1 MSVRYDESDYLLD
14 ATPCRCGC
22 HAIAMGFRPSL
33 HKNAEQFYAF
43 CDACCAIG
51 DAERTESAAVA
62 SWNAA
67 VSDPERM
74 LAVDMSAGAPMIHYA
89 PAATP
94 AQRKRIAVHAQLY
107 RRYVAGRDGGSA

>member
-1 MSVRYDESDYLLD
+1 MSDADDYINAL
-14 ATPCRCGC
+14 PCRCGGTE
-22 HAIAMGFRPSL
+22 ISL
-33 HKNAEQFYAF
+33 GIRMSPEPYLSTFYAV
-43 CDACCAIG
+43 CDACGAVG
-51 DAERTESAAVA
+51 DEARTERDAAA

-67 VSDPERM
+67 VADRERM